1 MYSNLSIHKF
11 VLPITFYKI
20 VLLSLL
26 SQCHSW
32 LRPSSNVVR
41 KLMVHFSETAE
52 LFLLDLLYDVL
63 CTCMHTNMRA
73 HTHACTHTQVYCFM
87 RLSTHNLLSSLC

>member
-1 MYSNLSIHKF
+1 
-11 VLPITFYKI
+11 
-20 VLLSLL
+20 
-26 SQCHSW
+26 
-32 LRPSSNVVR
+32 
-41 KLMVHFSETAE
+41 MVHFSETAE